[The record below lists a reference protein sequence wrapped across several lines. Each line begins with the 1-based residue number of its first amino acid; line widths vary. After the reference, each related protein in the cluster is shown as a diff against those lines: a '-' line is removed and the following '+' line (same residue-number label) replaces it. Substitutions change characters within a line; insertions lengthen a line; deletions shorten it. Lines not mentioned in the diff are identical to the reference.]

1 MKTDVINNTGTTLR
15 MSLKTF
21 DKNNLPH
28 ELLLSK
34 RPGNAFNENLSTG
47 LRLSK
52 SQISKII
59 QSGGFLESLLS
70 KLAGP
75 VIKVAFHLTKMF

>member
-1 MKTDVINNTGTTLR
+1 

-28 ELLLSK
+28 KLLLSK

-52 SQISKII
+52 SEISKII

-75 VIKVAFHLTKMF
+75 VIKVAFHLAKMF